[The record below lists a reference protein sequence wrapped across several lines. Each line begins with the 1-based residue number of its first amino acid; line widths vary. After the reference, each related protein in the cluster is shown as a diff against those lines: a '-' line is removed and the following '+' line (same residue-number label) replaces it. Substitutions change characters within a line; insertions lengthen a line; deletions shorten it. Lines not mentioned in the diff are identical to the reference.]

1 MKNTAG
7 APWVRLGLLS
17 IVALT
22 LGLSTSM
29 PLPLKLVGVAL
40 LALNLAITLLK
51 WRAARRRRAEQH
63 ATQDDI
69 ERS

>member
-1 MKNTAG
+1 MRNAAA
-7 APWVRLGLLS
+7 APWVRLGFLGVL
-17 IVALT
+17 ALI
-22 LGLSTSM
+22 LGLNPSM
-29 PLPLKLVGVAL
+29 PLPLKLAAL
-40 LALNLAITLLK
+40 SILALNLAMTLLK